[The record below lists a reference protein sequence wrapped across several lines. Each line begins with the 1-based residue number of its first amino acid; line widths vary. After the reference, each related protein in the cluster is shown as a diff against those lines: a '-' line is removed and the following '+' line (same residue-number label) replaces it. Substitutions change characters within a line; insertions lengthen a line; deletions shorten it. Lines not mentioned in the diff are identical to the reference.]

1 MAVVAAAVSLALS
14 AAAILLPVSAAASG
28 LPSGPVDVLSAGSL
42 QDLLQQ
48 QVGPAFQQATGYTL
62 NDTSMG
68 SDAIATGIKG
78 GTLQGDVFI
87 SASPAVNK
95 TLEGSADGNWVSWY
109 ASFGSSPLVL
119 GYNPSSKFAGD
130 LRTKPWYDVIDQPGF
145 LIGRTDPATD
155 PKGVLAVTALDQA
168 AKGHDIPALKAIASS
183 TSNVYPETSL
193 VGQLQAGQLDAGFF
207 YGVEAAAA
215 DIKTVP
221 LSGTKLAGVY
231 TITVLNRAPHE
242 AAARAFVAFL
252 LGKDG
257 QKILAKNGIVAIT
270 PPKVSG
276 IQRTQG
282 PEGSALPMTKG
293 ALRSPL
299 PWLGGLI
306 VVYLAVPLVAFAF
319 RFLSSPRRGFHVP
332 GLFPSLFVSLES
344 ATISLALITLLGVP
358 LAYVLARSPGRLA
371 SLIGLVVLLPLAYL
385 P

>member
-1 MAVVAAAVSLALS
+1 MSTRYSLPRSRALVLQWTAAAAAMSLGLAVATTLG
-14 AAAILLPVSAAASG
+14 PVSAAASP

-48 QVGPAFQQATGYTL
+48 QVAPAFQEATGYTL
-62 NDTSMG
+62 NNTSMG
-68 SDAIATGIKG
+68 SDAIASGIKG

-95 TLEGSADGNWVSWY
+95 TLEGSANGNWVLWY

-145 LIGRTDPATD
+145 LIGRTDPTTD

-168 AKGHDIPALKAIASS
+168 AKAHDIPALKAIATS

-231 TITVLNRAPHE
+231 TITILNRAPHE

-252 LGKDG
+252 LGKG
-257 QKILAKNGIVAIT
+257 GSNILAKNGIVAIT
-270 PPKVSG
+270 PPKVTG
-276 IQRTQG
+276 
-282 PEGSALPMTKG
+282 
-293 ALRSPL
+293 RST
-299 PWLGGLI
+299 
-306 VVYLAVPLVAFAF
+306 VPKDLKEL
-319 RFLSSPRRGFHVP
+319 LSR
-332 GLFPSLFVSLES
+332 
-344 ATISLALITLLGVP
+344 
-358 LAYVLARSPGRLA
+358 
-371 SLIGLVVLLPLAYL
+371 
-385 P
+385 

>member
-1 MAVVAAAVSLALS
+1 
-14 AAAILLPVSAAASG
+14 

-42 QDLLQQ
+42 QDLFQQ
-48 QVGPAFQQATGYTL
+48 QVAPAFQAATGYTL
-62 NDTSMG
+62 NNTSMG
-68 SDAIATGIKG
+68 SDAIASGIKG

-95 TLEGSADGNWVSWY
+95 TLEGSGNGNWVSWY

-168 AKGHDIPALKAIASS
+168 AKAHDIPALKAIATS
-183 TSNVYPETSL
+183 TSSVYPETSL

-231 TITVLNRAPHE
+231 TFTILNRAPHE

-257 QKILAKNGIVAIT
+257 QRILKKNGIVAIT
-270 PPKVSG
+270 PTKVSG
-276 IQRTQG
+276 K
-282 PEGSALPMTKG
+282 S
-293 ALRSPL
+293 
-299 PWLGGLI
+299 
-306 VVYLAVPLVAFAF
+306 AVPKDLKELVA
-319 RFLSSPRRGFHVP
+319 R
-332 GLFPSLFVSLES
+332 
-344 ATISLALITLLGVP
+344 
-358 LAYVLARSPGRLA
+358 
-371 SLIGLVVLLPLAYL
+371 
-385 P
+385 

>member
-1 MAVVAAAVSLALS
+1 MSTRYSLQKSGGLPLRWFTAAAAASLGLCVLAMLS
-14 AAAILLPVSAAASG
+14 PVSAAASP

-48 QVGPAFQQATGYTL
+48 QVASAFQATTGYTL
-62 NDTSMG
+62 NNTSMG
-68 SDAIATGIKG
+68 SDAIASGIKG

-87 SASPAVNK
+87 SASPEVNK
-95 TLEGSADGNWVSWY
+95 TLEGSANGNWVSWY
-109 ASFGSSPLVL
+109 ASFGTSPLVL

-168 AKGHDIPALKAIASS
+168 AKAHDIPALKAIASS

-231 TITVLNRAPHE
+231 TLTVLNRAPHE

-257 QKILAKNGIVAIT
+257 RSILAKNGIVAIT
-270 PPKVSG
+270 PTKVSG
-276 IQRTQG
+276 
-282 PEGSALPMTKG
+282 
-293 ALRSPL
+293 RSS
-299 PWLGGLI
+299 
-306 VVYLAVPLVAFAF
+306 VPKDLKQ
-319 RFLSSPRRGFHVP
+319 P
-332 GLFPSLFVSLES
+332 VS
-344 ATISLALITLLGVP
+344 
-358 LAYVLARSPGRLA
+358 R
-371 SLIGLVVLLPLAYL
+371 
-385 P
+385 

>member
-1 MAVVAAAVSLALS
+1 MG
-14 AAAILLPVSAAASG
+14 PVSAAASP

-48 QVGPAFQQATGYTL
+48 QVASAFQQATGYTL
-62 NDTSMG
+62 NNTSMG
-68 SDAIATGIKG
+68 SDAIANGIKG

-95 TLEGSADGNWVSWY
+95 TLEGPANGNWVSWY
-109 ASFGSSPLVL
+109 AAFGSSPLVL

-155 PKGVLAVTALDQA
+155 PKGVLAVTALDEA
-168 AKGHDIPALKAIASS
+168 AKAHDILALKTIVSS

-231 TITVLNRAPHE
+231 TLTVLNRAPHE
-242 AAARAFVAFL
+242 AAARTFVAFL

-257 QKILAKNGIVAIT
+257 QRILERNGIVAIT

-276 IQRTQG
+276 TSSV
-282 PEGSALPMTKG
+282 PKDLKG
-293 ALRSPL
+293 L
-299 PWLGGLI
+299 
-306 VVYLAVPLVAFAF
+306 
-319 RFLSSPRRGFHVP
+319 LSR
-332 GLFPSLFVSLES
+332 
-344 ATISLALITLLGVP
+344 
-358 LAYVLARSPGRLA
+358 
-371 SLIGLVVLLPLAYL
+371 
-385 P
+385 

>member
-1 MAVVAAAVSLALS
+1 MSTRRTLQNSLPRRRWITAGAAVSLGLS
-14 AAAILLPVSAAASG
+14 VATTLGPVSAAASP

-68 SDAIATGIKG
+68 SDAIASGIKG

-87 SASPAVNK
+87 SASPTVNK
-95 TLEGSADGNWVSWY
+95 TLEGSAGGNWVSWY

-119 GYNPSSKFAGD
+119 GYNPSSRFADD
-130 LRTKPWYDVIDQPGF
+130 LRAKPWYRVIDQPGF
-145 LIGRTDPATD
+145 LLGRTDPATD
-155 PKGVLAVTALDQA
+155 PKGVLAVTALEQA
-168 AKGHDIPALKAIASS
+168 AKGHGIPALNAIASS

-193 VGQLQAGQLDAGFF
+193 VGQLQAGQVDAGFF

-231 TITVLNRAPHE
+231 TLTVLNRAPHA
-242 AAARAFVAFL
+242 AAARAFVSFL

-257 QKILAKNGIVAIT
+257 QRILEKNGIVPIN

-276 IQRTQG
+276 RATV
-282 PEGSALPMTKG
+282 PKDLKE
-293 ALRSPL
+293 PL
-299 PWLGGLI
+299 S
-306 VVYLAVPLVAFAF
+306 
-319 RFLSSPRRGFHVP
+319 R
-332 GLFPSLFVSLES
+332 
-344 ATISLALITLLGVP
+344 
-358 LAYVLARSPGRLA
+358 
-371 SLIGLVVLLPLAYL
+371 
-385 P
+385 